1 MSIIKKWFDTEIDE
15 ETEPEIDTKERTKDP
30 SKKSPKT
37 ISKLTPGLVSKREYK
52 IVQKTYQMTKT
63 DLHLYQRISA
73 LHCSPDYQKYSN
85 SRDAR
90 SSRTANGM
98 LP

>member
-30 SKKSPKT
+30 SKKPFQNSPQDSFRNANTK
-37 ISKLTPGLVSKREYK
+37 SFKKG
-52 IVQKTYQMTKT
+52 KTYQMTKT